1 MGHDFKRFPELTN
14 NQMQFY
20 YFESPHKQI
29 DEDFLAKVIKVTDGD
44 TILVRWQE
52 RDFDFPVR
60 LANIQAPEL
69 KEGGITSKKWLESKI
84 NNQEVEILI
93 NPYNRVGKWGRILG
107 EVLFRG
113 VNLNEESLDMQMSIP
128 FGEEF

>member
-29 DEDFLAKVIKVTDGD
+29 TEDFLAKVKRVVDGD
-44 TILVRWQE
+44 TIIVKWQE

-60 LANIQAPEL
+60 LADIQAPEL
-69 KEGGITSKKWLESKI
+69 KEGGLESKKWLEGKI
-84 NNQEVEILI
+84 KDKEVEILI

-107 EVLFRG
+107 EVLHRG
-113 VNLNEESLDMQMSIP
+113 MNLNELSIQEGMAIP
-128 FGEEF
+128 FGEQ

>member
-20 YFESPHKQI
+20 YFESPHTQI
-29 DEDFLAKVIKVTDGD
+29 VEDFLAKVIKVHDGD
-44 TILVRWQE
+44 TITVRWQE

-69 KEGGITSKKWLESKI
+69 NEGGASSQSWLESLIKDE
-84 NNQEVEILI
+84 EVEILI
-93 NPYNRVGKWGRILG
+93 NPKNRVGKWGRILG
-107 EVLFRG
+107 EVLHRG
-113 VNLNEESLDMQMSIP
+113 MNLNELSLQEGHSVP
-128 FGEEF
+128 FA

>member
-29 DEDFLAKVIKVTDGD
+29 TEDFLAKVKRVVDGD
-44 TILVRWQE
+44 TIIVKWQE

-60 LANIQAPEL
+60 LADIQAPEL
-69 KEGGITSKKWLESKI
+69 KEGGLESKKWLEGKI
-84 NNQEVEILI
+84 KDKEVEILI

-107 EVLFRG
+107 EVLHRG
-113 VNLNEESLDMQMSIP
+113 MNLNELSIQEGMAIP
-128 FGEEF
+128 FREQ